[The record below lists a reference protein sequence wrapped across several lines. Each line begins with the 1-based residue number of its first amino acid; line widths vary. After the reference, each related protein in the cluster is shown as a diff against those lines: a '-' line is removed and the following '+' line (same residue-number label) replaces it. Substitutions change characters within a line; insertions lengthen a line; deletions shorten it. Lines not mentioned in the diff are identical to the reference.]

1 MAAGLSSVMYKY
13 MEICYQSPGLPPR
26 SNFHNYH
33 NVKPRTGELFIKHVS
48 IMESLTVAERRG
60 RALSFN
66 NLAKFVEADRLLLL
80 ARFRK
85 RL

>member
-1 MAAGLSSVMYKY
+1 MYKY